1 MSKDVCVCQFLYVCV
16 CLCVCMYL
24 LIAVNRHACHTWIIN
39 DITHCNT
46 CLFSVAGFF
55 FYSVLE

>member
-1 MSKDVCVCQFLYVCV
+1 MCVCQFLYVCV
-16 CLCVCMYL
+16 FVCVYVT
-24 LIAVNRHACHTWIIN
+24 VNTHACHIWIIN
-39 DITHCNT
+39 DITHYNT

>member
-1 MSKDVCVCQFLYVCV
+1 MSVSVCVSVFVCV
-16 CLCVCMYL
+16 
-24 LIAVNRHACHTWIIN
+24 IAVNRHARHIWIIN

-55 FYSVLE
+55 FYSILE